1 MNQDYKNF
9 GERMGSFEDTMDVS
23 GEELVHDT
31 LSHFGILGMRWGRR
45 KSRGN
50 DNGLIIKN
58 VKFKVDEE
66 TNNSKHKEKTTD
78 KNAKSKPNNE
88 NTKKDKNT
96 DDGPSTDKGKVV
108 STSAKTGINTV
119 ALGRSIVKSKLNAK
133 HLKKASQMSDE
144 ELKNITNRLEL
155 ENRYMNATTQKASR
169 SRVEGILATTGAAF
183 SVAASAAMMYEAIKK
198 AKG

>member
-23 GEELVHDT
+23 GEELVHDA

-50 DNGLIIKN
+50 NNGLIIKN

-66 TNNSKHKEKTTD
+66 ANNSKHKD

-96 DDGPSTDKGKVV
+96 EDGPSTDKGKVV
-108 STSAKTGINTV
+108 STSAKTGITTV
-119 ALGRSIVKSKLNAK
+119 ALGRSIVKSRLNSK
-133 HLKKASQMSDE
+133 HLKKASQMSDD
-144 ELKNITNRLEL
+144 ELKSITNRLEL

-169 SRVEGILATTGAAF
+169 SRVEGILSTTGAAF
-183 SVAASAAMMYEAIKK
+183 GVAASAAMMYEAIKK